1 MSGFDHLDL
10 IWLLERNLA
19 VIYVHGEAPEEFA
32 AAAII
37 LKGADGTDQF
47 IPYDGYIEGAP
58 IVFSIG
64 RDEVYSIRVIGF
76 ASSI

>member
-1 MSGFDHLDL
+1 MSSFDHLDL

-19 VIYVHGEAPEEFA
+19 VIYVHGEAPVEFA

-47 IPYDGYIEGAP
+47 IPYDGYRRGAHC
-58 IVFSIG
+58 VFAQW
-64 RDEVYSIRVIGF
+64 VF
-76 ASSI
+76 